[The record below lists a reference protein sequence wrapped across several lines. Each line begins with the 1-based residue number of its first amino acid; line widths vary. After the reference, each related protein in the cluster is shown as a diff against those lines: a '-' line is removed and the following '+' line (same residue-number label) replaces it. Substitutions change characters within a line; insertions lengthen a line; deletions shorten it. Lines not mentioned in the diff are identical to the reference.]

1 MAPTSRRART
11 DYIRMG
17 TTSAGHSQL
26 NLCWEAEVALNTTV
40 CGIQKVDL
48 GEEGEAVLLAGEG
61 VASMV
66 SDKYYSLALMLAY
79 IATCR

>member
-1 MAPTSRRART
+1 MAPSSRRART

-48 GEEGEAVLLAGEG
+48 GEEGEDVPLSSLGPRASLFLPGVPVGGFNGE
-61 VASMV
+61 
-66 SDKYYSLALMLAY
+66 
-79 IATCR
+79 